1 MQLQSCSTINVF
13 SFKKIAMAPESSI
26 TVIIYIYLKL
36 YFCLLFVFL
45 IVCLFIFDYFGLSI
59 HPIHLCPA
67 VEMISQLE
75 EKCIYIFAIS
85 NQS

>member
-1 MQLQSCSTINVF
+1 MCFHL
-13 SFKKIAMAPESSI
+13 KKIAMAPESSI
-26 TVIIYIYLKL
+26 TVIIYIYLKH
-36 YFCLLFVFL
+36 YFCLLIFVFL

-75 EKCIYIFAIS
+75 EKCIYFFAIS